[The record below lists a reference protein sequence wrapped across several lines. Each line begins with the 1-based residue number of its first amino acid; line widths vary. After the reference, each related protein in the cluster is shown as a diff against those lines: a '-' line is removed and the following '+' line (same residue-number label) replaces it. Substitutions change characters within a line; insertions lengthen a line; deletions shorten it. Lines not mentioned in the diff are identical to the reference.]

1 MAWVTSEE
9 LLATVVPYAVFW
21 TYSGIYVML
30 ESRLEKYKL
39 HSKKEEEEKNLVS
52 RKAVFK
58 AVVIHQIL
66 SIAMNLCVFAATREN
81 IGQESPRKQLT
92 LLVLAKQVI
101 IAILVID
108 TWSFFVHWYSHQNK
122 FLYRLIHIP
131 HHRLVVPY
139 SFGAHYMHPIEG
151 ILDTMGGTLAVLLSG
166 MSPRTSMFF
175 VSFTMIKVV
184 DDHCGMRLPGN
195 PFNLLSNNSAYHD
208 VHHQLYGTKYNF
220 SVYLDIWDKILGT
233 YMPYTLEKTPD
244 GRLEVRK
251 ADQEEKKHA

>member
-1 MAWVTSEE
+1 M
-9 LLATVVPYAVFW
+9 ATVVPYVVFW
-21 TYSGIYVML
+21 IYSGIYVMF

-39 HSKKEEEEKNLVS
+39 HSKKEDEEKNLVS

-58 AVVIHQIL
+58 TVVIHQIM
-66 SIAMNLCVFAATREN
+66 SIVMNLFVFAATREKN
-81 IGQESPRKQLT
+81 VQESPTKHFA

-101 IAILVID
+101 IAILVVD
-108 TWSFFVHWYSHQNK
+108 TWSFFIHWYSHQNK
-122 FLYRLIHIP
+122 FVYKLIHVP

-151 ILDTMGGTLAVLLSG
+151 ILDTMGGTLAVLISG

-175 VSFTMIKVV
+175 VSFSIIKVV
-184 DDHCGMRLPGN
+184 DDHCGMRLPWN

-233 YMPYTLEKTPD
+233 YMPYTLEKNDD
-244 GRLEVRK
+244 GRLEVRR
-251 ADQEEKKHA
+251 ADEEKKNY